1 MVTTFSKTMENTLRL
16 FETPDQNQRQ
26 KRRQQT
32 QPISPVTLQN
42 IWNHYLSTFSTG
54 RGVKPRLTDDRA
66 KLITIAVSNYGAET
80 VTKAITGC
88 SLSAWHMGQN
98 PSGKKYTSLEL
109 ILRDSEH
116 IERFAGYTE
125 TSESRGGFL
134 DD

>member
-1 MVTTFSKTMENTLRL
+1 MRL
-16 FETPDQNQRQ
+16 FHIQEETHKPRPKHRQ
-26 KRRQQT
+26 HL

-54 RGVKPRLTDDRA
+54 RGVKPRLSEERA
-66 KLITIAVSNYGAET
+66 KLITVAVNTYGADA
-80 VTKAITGC
+80 VVAAITGC

-125 TSESRGGFL
+125 TSESKGGFL